1 MLKKQGMLTIALCFL
16 AGILSLN
23 LSSDL
28 PGQLTYVFFAAFT
41 VASWLL
47 RRRRFAVICRALTI
61 VVFGICW
68 AQLHA
73 NLYLARVLPEVLAGE
88 DLLITG
94 RIDGIPVTNANVQRF
109 FVDVDRFE
117 DNPYERPLPERIK
130 LSWYDGEPVGAGE
143 TWRFNVRLKPPHG
156 FLNPGGFDYEAWLMQ
171 NGVHA
176 TGYVRNGEANRKL
189 TTAVAHDSD
198 AVRQHIAEHI
208 RKLLGDSAFT
218 GLITALA
225 VGDRSAIGQ
234 DQWQVLINSGTN
246 HLMAISGLHIG
257 LAAAFGY
264 WLCRWLVPVRIM
276 YWLPAQH
283 VAMLG
288 ALVSALIYA
297 MLAGFAI
304 PTQRALLMLICTGGA
319 LLLRRRSRPYN
330 VLAFALTIVL
340 LWDPASVLSAGF
352 WFSFLAVAAIFYTLA
367 GPWAQSR
374 WFKWVWLQLVI
385 ALSLA
390 PLSLFMFQQTSLVAP
405 LANLIMVPYVSFLVV
420 PLVLIGVLILP
431 WSETGSGLFFAAAE
445 GLFSFI
451 WPALHWLAAL
461 PYSHWFK
468 AQPGIILTLL
478 ALMGVALMLAPGVR
492 LWRAAGVLLLLPA
505 ATWQP
510 QAPEAGAYEL
520 HVLDVGQGL
529 AIVIRT
535 RAHTLVYDTGAR
547 FSGSFDSGRAV
558 LLPFLTSKGVDDIDL
573 LLISHGDGDH
583 IGGAASVLQAYP
595 QTPVLGQGIES
606 LVAAQS
612 AYCAVGQQ
620 WVWDGVVFS
629 LLHPDD
635 TDYSQRNNGSCV
647 VKVEGQG
654 GSVLIAGDIEKKV
667 EHRLLSHHRQ
677 ALSADILIAP
687 HHGSSTS
694 STRDFIHAVSPQIV
708 IFAAGY
714 RNRYKF
720 PAPEVAAR
728 YAEFG
733 SSMVMTGHSGAIS
746 IDLHPQRGID
756 GLQRYRESHRKYW
769 HHVPPKLRQED

>member
-1 MLKKQGMLTIALCFL
+1 MFTIALCFL

-23 LSSDL
+23 LCSDL
-28 PGQLTYVFFAAFT
+28 PGRFTYVVFAAFA

-47 RRRRFAVICRALTI
+47 RRHRFAVFCRALTI

-73 NLYLARVLPEVLAGE
+73 SHYLARVLPEVLAGK

-94 RIDGIPVTNANVQRF
+94 RIDGIPVTDANVQRF
-109 FVDVDRFE
+109 FVDIDRFE
-117 DNPYERPLPERIK
+117 DDQYLRPLPKRIK
-130 LSWYDGEPVGAGE
+130 LSWYEGERVRAGE

-156 FLNPGGFDYEAWLMQ
+156 FRNPGGFDYEAWLMQ

-176 TGYVRNGEANRKL
+176 TGYVRNGEANHKL

-198 AVRQHIAEHI
+198 VVRQHIAEHI
-208 RKLLGDSAFT
+208 RVLLGDSAFT

-225 VGDRSAIGQ
+225 VGDRSAIEQ

-264 WLCRWLVPVRIM
+264 WLSRWLVPVRLMHWI
-276 YWLPAQH
+276 PAQH
-283 VAMLG
+283 AAMLG
-288 ALVSALIYA
+288 ALLSALIYA

-304 PTQRALLMLICTGGA
+304 PTQRAVLMLICTVGA
-319 LLLRRRSRPYN
+319 LLLRRQSRPRN
-330 VLAFALTIVL
+330 VLAFALTVVL

-352 WFSFLAVAAIFYTLA
+352 WFSFLAVAEIFYTLA

-420 PLVLIGVLILP
+420 PLVLIGVLMLP
-431 WSETGSGLFFAAAE
+431 WSTAGSGLFFASAE
-445 GLFSFI
+445 GLFGFI
-451 WPALHWLAAL
+451 WPVLHWLAAL

-468 AQPGIILTLL
+468 AQPGIALTLL
-478 ALMGVALMLAPGVR
+478 ALMGVAIMLAPGVR

-529 AIVIRT
+529 AIVVRT
-535 RAHTLVYDTGAR
+535 QAHTLVYDTGAR
-547 FSGSFDSGRAV
+547 FSSSFDSGKAV
-558 LLPFLTSKGVDDIDL
+558 LLPFLTSKGVDNIDL

-612 AYCAVGQQ
+612 AHCATGQQ
-620 WVWDGVVFS
+620 WVWDEVVFS

-635 TDYSQRNNGSCV
+635 TDYRLRNNGSCV

-654 GSVLIAGDIEKKV
+654 GSVLIAGDIEKEV

-687 HHGSSTS
+687 HHGSNTS

-720 PAPEVAAR
+720 PAAEVTAR

-756 GLQRYRESHRKYW
+756 GLQRYREIHRKYW
-769 HHVPPKLRQED
+769 HHVPPKLRQEG